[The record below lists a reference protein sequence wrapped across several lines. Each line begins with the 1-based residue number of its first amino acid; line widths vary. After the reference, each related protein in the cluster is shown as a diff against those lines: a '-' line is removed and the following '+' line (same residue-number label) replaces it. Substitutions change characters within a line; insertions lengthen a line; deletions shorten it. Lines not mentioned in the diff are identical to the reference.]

1 MRQEDNSIITLCPS
15 IGQFFIN
22 ELPLLL
28 LCVAMLLI
36 GGLPG
41 CAYSTLLLVF
51 SLLFS
56 LCLLYRFIYLRSI
69 RYHIGSEQLICE
81 HGVFQRSVNYMEL
94 YRVVDFAEHQTLI
107 QQLCGL
113 KSVTVLSMDRTTP
126 KLEMTGISNSYDVVS
141 VIRPRVET
149 NKRRKGVYEITI
161 VTANPL
167 EWMALAEGNE
177 AINGEIEK
185 EIKGQTKTAL
195 LQNTIAAEFTKIH
208 EWEKKY
214 NSYLKT
220 ASGYASSLKACTY
233 LYDDGVKIFITL
245 CKMRKAINNNP
256 QGIVA
261 TLSMNNLYMETA
273 TELVSVFT
281 LLKDAVAKGGK
292 ENMLTGAERSKTLWA
307 LNDKL
312 SAFSKKLHRLYLSIR
327 YYTMTDVWNGVTA
340 GMIDRSNGEIATQA
354 LSRWRRAGRMTISD

>member
-94 YRVVDFAEHQTLI
+94 YRVVDFAEHQT
-107 QQLCGL
+107 CGL

-141 VIRPRVET
+141 VIRTRVET
-149 NKRRKGVYEITI
+149 NKRRKGVYEIT
-161 VTANPL
+161 N
-167 EWMALAEGNE
+167 
-177 AINGEIEK
+177 
-185 EIKGQTKTAL
+185 
-195 LQNTIAAEFTKIH
+195 
-208 EWEKKY
+208 
-214 NSYLKT
+214 
-220 ASGYASSLKACTY
+220 
-233 LYDDGVKIFITL
+233 
-245 CKMRKAINNNP
+245 R
-256 QGIVA
+256 
-261 TLSMNNLYMETA
+261 
-273 TELVSVFT
+273 
-281 LLKDAVAKGGK
+281 
-292 ENMLTGAERSKTLWA
+292 
-307 LNDKL
+307 
-312 SAFSKKLHRLYLSIR
+312 
-327 YYTMTDVWNGVTA
+327 
-340 GMIDRSNGEIATQA
+340 
-354 LSRWRRAGRMTISD
+354 

>member
-15 IGQFFIN
+15 IGQFSSTN
-22 ELPLLL
+22 C
-28 LCVAMLLI
+28 LCCCCAWQCSI

-141 VIRPRVET
+141 VIRTRVET
-149 NKRRKGVYEITI
+149 NKRRKGVYEIT
-161 VTANPL
+161 N
-167 EWMALAEGNE
+167 
-177 AINGEIEK
+177 
-185 EIKGQTKTAL
+185 
-195 LQNTIAAEFTKIH
+195 
-208 EWEKKY
+208 
-214 NSYLKT
+214 
-220 ASGYASSLKACTY
+220 
-233 LYDDGVKIFITL
+233 
-245 CKMRKAINNNP
+245 R
-256 QGIVA
+256 
-261 TLSMNNLYMETA
+261 
-273 TELVSVFT
+273 
-281 LLKDAVAKGGK
+281 
-292 ENMLTGAERSKTLWA
+292 
-307 LNDKL
+307 
-312 SAFSKKLHRLYLSIR
+312 
-327 YYTMTDVWNGVTA
+327 
-340 GMIDRSNGEIATQA
+340 
-354 LSRWRRAGRMTISD
+354 